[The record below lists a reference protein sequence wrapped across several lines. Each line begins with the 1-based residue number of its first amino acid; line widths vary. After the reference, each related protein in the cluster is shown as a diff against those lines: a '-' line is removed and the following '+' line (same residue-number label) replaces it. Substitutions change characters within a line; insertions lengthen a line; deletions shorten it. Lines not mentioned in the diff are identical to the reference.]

1 MWCPLS
7 SAVSRFHDDD
17 WAMVGWIGFH
27 HAACCSLQLLP
38 CRCFCWLGP
47 PPISRLQHSSLHCF
61 LLLLMRMRC
70 INRAHD
76 VHRLHPFVTDTD
88 GCMHIPRSRPCRT
101 MHCTAKTGMLR
112 GRPARL
118 LLPLARSIGRH
129 PPWSSSTC
137 QRHRT
142 DRQTDRQISSQ
153 MLFIIALHAHIK

>member
-88 GCMHIPRSRPCRT
+88 GWMHAYSSVPP
-101 MHCTAKTGMLR
+101 MQDDALHCKNRHAAW
-112 GRPARL
+112 PAG
-118 LLPLARSIGRH
+118 PIVVTARSLDRQA
-129 PPWSSSTC
+129 PTVVFVYVPAS
-137 QRHRT
+137 Q